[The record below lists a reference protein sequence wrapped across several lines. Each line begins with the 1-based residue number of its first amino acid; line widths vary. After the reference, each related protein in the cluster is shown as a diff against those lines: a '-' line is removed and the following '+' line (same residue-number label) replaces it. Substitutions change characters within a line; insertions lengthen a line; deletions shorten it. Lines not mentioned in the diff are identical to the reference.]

1 MPSKKKLLP
10 IHPGVILKE
19 EFMETYKLSSNQLA
33 LKLHV
38 PPGRISSIVNGTRG
52 ITADTALR
60 LAKCFRNSPEF
71 WMNLQSQYDL
81 QWAEE
86 TVSALINKQVRPIE
100 DFGAESQQQYTKLK

>member
-1 MPSKKKLLP
+1 MSSKKKLAP
-10 IHPGVILKE
+10 IHPGSILKE
-19 EFMETYKLSSNQLA
+19 EFMAPYNLSANQLA
-33 LKLHV
+33 LKLYV

-86 TVSALINKQVRPIE
+86 TVAVLINKQVRPIE
-100 DFGAESQQQYTKLK
+100 DARLELQQQN

>member
-1 MPSKKKLLP
+1 
-10 IHPGVILKE
+10 
-19 EFMETYKLSSNQLA
+19 LSANQLA
-33 LKLHV
+33 LKLYV

-86 TVSALINKQVRPIE
+86 TVAVLINKQVRPIE
-100 DFGAESQQQYTKLK
+100 DARLELQQQNIKLK

>member
-1 MPSKKKLLP
+1 MVNKKKLSP
-10 IHPGVILKE
+10 IHPGEILKE
-19 EFMETYKLSSNQLA
+19 EFMLPYGLSANQLA

-38 PPGRISSIVNGTRG
+38 PPGRVTSIVNGTRG

-81 QWAEE
+81 QWAQA
-86 TVSALINKQVRPIE
+86 TVSELINKQVRPIE
-100 DFGAESQQQYTKLK
+100 DQRFELQQQSAKLK